1 MSIQF
6 FQFICF
12 GFTVLI
18 VWTFLEILYFAFT
31 SEKTSQR
38 VLCLFLAV
46 IEVLT
51 IVIARILL
59 S

>member
-1 MSIQF
+1 MNIQF
-6 FQFICF
+6 IFFWF
-12 GFTVLI
+12 
-18 VWTFLEILYFAFT
+18 TFLVVWVFIELLYLAFT

-51 IVIARILL
+51 IITARILL